1 MKRLT
6 VLVALALAYG
16 VVACAAL
23 KGAEKDAATVFNDT
37 RTASSKFCA
46 DEPKLKAA
54 GLLVGKVAADADKF
68 CQGVAFANA
77 SSVGIAV
84 TTPAGS
90 ASVSVPTAQ

>member
-1 MKRLT
+1 MKRLA
-6 VLVALALAYG
+6 LLAALALA
-16 VVACAAL
+16 ACAAFRS
-23 KGAEKDAATVFNDT
+23 AEKDAATVFNDT
-37 RTASSKFCA
+37 RAAATKFCA
-46 DEPKLKAA
+46 DEPKIKAS
-54 GLLVGKVAADADKF
+54 GLLAGQAAKDADKF